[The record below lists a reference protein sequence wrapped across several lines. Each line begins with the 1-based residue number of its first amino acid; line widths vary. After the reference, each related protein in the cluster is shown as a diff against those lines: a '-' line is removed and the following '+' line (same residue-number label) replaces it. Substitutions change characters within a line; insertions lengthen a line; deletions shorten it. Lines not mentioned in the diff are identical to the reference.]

1 MIINT
6 EKLLDLGFEVE
17 VTGEEIHIFP
27 HRDCVPTHELREAMT
42 RVSSVMGFDEREADE
57 LWGAAHKIQVMSAVR
72 KCSNW

>member
-27 HRDCVPTHELREAMT
+27 HRDCTPTRELREAMQ
-42 RVSSVMGFDEREADE
+42 RVSGVMGFNDREADD
-57 LWGAAHKIQVMSAVR
+57 LWNAAHSIQVMSAIR

>member
-17 VTGEEIHIFP
+17 ITGEEIRIFP
-27 HRDCVPTHELREAMT
+27 HRDCTPTRELREAMT

-57 LWGAAHKIQVMSAVR
+57 LWGAAHRIQVMSAIR